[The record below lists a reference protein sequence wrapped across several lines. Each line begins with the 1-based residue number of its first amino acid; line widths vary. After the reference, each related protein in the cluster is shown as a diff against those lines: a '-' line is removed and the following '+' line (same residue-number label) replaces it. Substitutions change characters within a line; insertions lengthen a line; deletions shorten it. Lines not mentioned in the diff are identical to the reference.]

1 MATVTG
7 LTADRMKEI
16 EDASVVD
23 GEIVGGHLILEKH
36 DGNKIDAGSVLGP
49 PGPQGPQG
57 LVGIPGEIKLW
68 PGNTL
73 PASTYGTWVWADG
86 AFYPI
91 SAHPIAAAAIA
102 SEWNTFGLPPNQAQ
116 PPPSGNFRVPDLRGL
131 VPGGLDQMPGGARAN
146 RIPRPDAI
154 VIAKI
159 LGEEK
164 HKLVQAELA
173 IHNHG
178 RNVAGGPSEG
188 GVVSVGG
195 SISGS
200 TAGGGHEH
208 SVSIGSSAGGYG
220 MQQGSNYYAGSV
232 LLKGTTGNVFGTGGG
247 GGHSHTVGGSFAGSG
262 TLDQKGGDIPH
273 ENLQPTVFVPYI
285 VCLDG

>member
-1 MATVTG
+1 
-7 LTADRMKEI
+7 MKEI

-23 GEIVGGHLILEKH
+23 GEVDAAGNLILTKH
-36 DGNKIDAGSVLGP
+36 DGNEINAGSVIGP

-68 PGNTL
+68 SGDTL
-73 PASTYGTWVWADG
+73 PASTYGKWVWADG
-86 AFYPI
+86 APYPI
-91 SAHPIAAAAIA
+91 AAHPLAAAAI
-102 SEWNTFGLPPNQAQ
+102 SPLWNTFGTPPAQA
-116 PPPSGNFRVPDLRGL
+116 PPAGNFRVPDLRGL
-131 VPGGLDQMPGGARAN
+131 VPGGLDQMPGGTRAN
-146 RIPRPDAI
+146 RIPRANAI
-154 VIAKI
+154 IIAKI

-164 HKLVQAELA
+164 HILVQAEMA
-173 IHNHG
+173 KHNHG

-195 SISGS
+195 GISGS
-200 TAGGGHEH
+200 AVQGGGHGH
-208 SVSIGSSAGGYG
+208 QVSIGSSAGGYG

-232 LLKGTTGNVFGTGGG
+232 LLKGTQGNVFGTQGDGAHQ
-247 GGHSHTVGGSFAGSG
+247 HSLSGNFAGQG
-262 TLDQKGGDIPH
+262 VLDEKGGDIAH

>member
-7 LTADRMKEI
+7 LTADRMLAI
-16 EDASVVD
+16 EAASIVD
-23 GEIVGGHLILEKH
+23 GEVVGGHLILEKH
-36 DGNKIDAGSVLGP
+36 DGDTIDAGSVIGP

-68 PGNTL
+68 AGNTL

-86 AFYPI
+86 AYYPI
-91 SAHPIAAAAIA
+91 SAHPIAAASIA
-102 SEWNTFGLPPNQAQ
+102 SQWNTFGNPPALA
-116 PPPSGNFRVPDLRGL
+116 PPAGNFRVPDLRGL
-131 VPGGLDQMPGGARAN
+131 VPGGLDQMPGGTRAN

-164 HKLVQAELA
+164 HILIQAEMA
-173 IHNHG
+173 RHNHG

-195 SISGS
+195 SIAGS

-208 SVSIGSSAGGYG
+208 SVSIGNTAAGYG

-232 LLKGTTGNVFGTGGG
+232 LLKNQAGNVFGTGGG
-247 GGHSHTVGGSFAGSG
+247 GGHNHTVGGSFSGQG
-262 TLDQKGGDIPH
+262 TLDEKGGDVAH